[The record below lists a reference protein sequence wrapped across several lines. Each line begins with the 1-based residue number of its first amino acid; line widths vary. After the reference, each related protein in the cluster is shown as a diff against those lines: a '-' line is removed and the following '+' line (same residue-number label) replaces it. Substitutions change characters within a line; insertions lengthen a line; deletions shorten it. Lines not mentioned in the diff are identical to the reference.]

1 MDPSNNEFYQQFS
14 VNNDVILS
22 NPAKPQDR
30 KKRFIIIASLIAAL
44 VAIVVFVV
52 LLSNGTF
59 SQAKQDFGEASKEYA
74 KYFIYGPQP
83 DGKMSYYDMAL
94 DDYYF
99 ANKGR
104 NDQNYFNNLKS
115 KLENLAKIAPE
126 DKVEAMQNQ
135 VEWIKFYEVAGAY
148 LNDYTTNWD
157 YQSIEKSGK
166 TIESSYDLITEYII
180 KKKAA
185 VSAESAFSN
194 GSISETEY
202 NQLLADNYEAESGL
216 RVRRKAAYDKLAQCA
231 KELYAQK

>member
-30 KKRFIIIASLIAAL
+30 KKRLIVIASLVVAL

-104 NDQNYFNNLKS
+104 NDQNYFNNLKG

-126 DKVEAMQNQ
+126 DKAKLMQEQ
-135 VEWIKFYEVAGAY
+135 VEWIRFYEIATAY

-157 YQSIEKSGK
+157 YQNITKSNNFL
-166 TIESSYDLITEYII
+166 ESSYDSITKYVE
-180 KKKAA
+180 KEKAS
-185 VSAESAFSN
+185 VSFEEEFRN
-194 GSISETEY
+194 GRISDTEY
-202 NQLLADNYEAESGL
+202 NQYKADRNNAESDL
-216 RVRRKAAYDKLAQCA
+216 RAWRKVAYNKLAQCA